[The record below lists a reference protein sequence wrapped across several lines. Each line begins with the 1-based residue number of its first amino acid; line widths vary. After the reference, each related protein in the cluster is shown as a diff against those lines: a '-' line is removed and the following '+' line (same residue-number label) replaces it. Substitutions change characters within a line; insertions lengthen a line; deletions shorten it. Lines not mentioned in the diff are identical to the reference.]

1 MSDVSVIIPCYKGAA
16 FIAQTLESVLAQT
29 QPVREVIVVDD
40 GSTDDSAAIIE
51 RFEQSSGGVVS
62 LLRQPNSG
70 ESRARNVAMAQAVG
84 HYIALLDADDLWLP
98 EKTAVQTALLDAR
111 PDLVGCYTRVFDF
124 TVELDDRQRL
134 ESQTTRDDLLLED
147 LVMHHHI
154 APSSVMLRRSVLIE
168 HGIAFNERVR
178 HAEDMLFFCDVRLAG
193 AMAMVD
199 QPLVAKRVHAG
210 QQTKNPLH
218 TFYSIENRVR
228 WLRDHSER
236 IDPRLFARL
245 EASLAAVM
253 IKTLE
258 DRYWRRQFDGFDEA
272 RRRTERLFPDLLGA
286 SAVARRRV
294 WPRWVYTLRDRL
306 GGR

>member
-1 MSDVSVIIPCYKGAA
+1 MADVSVIIPCYNGAA

-29 QPVREVIVVDD
+29 EPVREVIVVDD

-51 RFEQSSGGVVS
+51 GFEKSSAGVVS

-70 ESRARNVAMAQAVG
+70 ESRARNVAMAQAAG
-84 HYIALLDADDLWLP
+84 RYIALLDADDLWLP
-98 EKTAVQTALLDAR
+98 EKTAAQTALLDAR
-111 PDLVGCYTRVFDF
+111 PELVGCYTRVFDF
-124 TVELDDRQRL
+124 TAELDDRQRI
-134 ESQTTRDDLLLED
+134 ESQPTRDSLLLED
-147 LVMHHHI
+147 LVMHHHV
-154 APSSVMLRRSVLIE
+154 APSSVMLRRSVLVE
-168 HGIAFNERVR
+168 HGISFNEQVR

-193 AMAMVD
+193 QMAMVD

-236 IDPRLFARL
+236 IDPPLFARL
-245 EASLAAVM
+245 EASLGAVM
-253 IKTLE
+253 VKTLE

-272 RRRTERLFPDLLGA
+272 RRRTEGLFPDLLGA
-286 SAVARRRV
+286 SAIGKRRI

>member
-1 MSDVSVIIPCYKGAA
+1 
-16 FIAQTLESVLAQT
+16 
-29 QPVREVIVVDD
+29 
-40 GSTDDSAAIIE
+40 
-51 RFEQSSGGVVS
+51 
-62 LLRQPNSG
+62 
-70 ESRARNVAMAQAVG
+70 
-84 HYIALLDADDLWLP
+84 
-98 EKTAVQTALLDAR
+98 
-111 PDLVGCYTRVFDF
+111 
-124 TVELDDRQRL
+124 
-134 ESQTTRDDLLLED
+134 
-147 LVMHHHI
+147 MHHHI